1 MATVRQ
7 QLDALA
13 ADGSKLDAVVAD
25 FAGRSWP
32 ARKRSTDAQAWGV
45 EDDDVPGDN
54 DWALVEQDSRLT
66 GAQYRVLAEA
76 YRRSR
81 G

>member
-13 ADGSKLDAVVAD
+13 ADGSKLDTVVAD
-25 FAGRSWP
+25 FASRSWP
-32 ARKRSTDAQAWGV
+32 ARRKTSDAQAWGV

-54 DWALVEQDSRLT
+54 DWDLVQQDSRLT
-66 GAQYRVLAEA
+66 PGQYRVLADA
-76 YRRSR
+76 YRR
-81 G
+81 GNG

>member
-13 ADGSKLDAVVAD
+13 GDGSRLDAVARD
-25 FAGRSWP
+25 FAARSWP
-32 ARKRSTDAQAWGV
+32 GREKATDAQAWGV
-45 EDDDVPGDN
+45 VDDDAPGDN

-66 GAQYRVLAEA
+66 AAQYRVLADA
-76 YRRSR
+76 YRR
-81 G
+81 GT